1 MKVRSSSP
9 KARQGAA
16 PAPEEGE
23 VEGQEGG
30 DPLSSDGGLAPRV
43 RARQRKQQQ
52 QQQGRTLFVGD
63 LPPMGFSSTDLRDL
77 FGAFGWNVVS
87 ARVMGSQ
94 CYGFVEFATELEA
107 EQALQLVQDKD
118 PGFAV
123 NGCFLRASRAKG
135 SMPRWKQGK
144 AVLSKLE
151 RGQGLEGLEAYEHPT
166 ARMVRLQAAASA
178 VAASTQGIG
187 EGDGAATA
195 VAPLPVLPVAV
206 APQLLGAAVPQ
217 GRPVIDY
224 GDL

>member
-1 MKVRSSSP
+1 M
-9 KARQGAA
+9 
-16 PAPEEGE
+16 
-23 VEGQEGG
+23 
-30 DPLSSDGGLAPRV
+30 
-43 RARQRKQQQ
+43 
-52 QQQGRTLFVGD
+52 QGRTLFVGD
-63 LPPMGFSSTDLRDL
+63 LPPMGFSSTDLQDL
-77 FGAFGWNVVS
+77 FGAFGWNVVG

-123 NGCFLRASRAKG
+123 NGCFIRASRAKG

-166 ARMVRLQAAASA
+166 ARMVRLQATASVIAASA
-178 VAASTQGIG
+178 QGSRDLDAAP
-187 EGDGAATA
+187 
-195 VAPLPVLPVAV
+195 VAPSALPVLPVA
-206 APQLLGAAVPQ
+206 AAQLLGGAGAAPAPM
-217 GRPVIDY
+217 GRAVVDY